1 MSTADVVNL
10 AKRREEVEENYIQHI
25 RNAGLEVEGLAIY
38 HATIIAQGMS
48 GFSLLNE
55 EQKLAK
61 IEEIKDRILEQAW
74 WP

>member
-10 AKRREEVEENYIQHI
+10 AKRREEAVEIYIQHI
-25 RNAGLEVEGLAIY
+25 RSAGIEVEGLATH